1 MIGMA
6 EQCFA
11 IFGRNA
17 GGSQTT
23 RERVAQVM
31 DAKQRQSRVASGALP
46 SVVVHGVDT
55 SAVKREHPDW
65 MQRSLCFYDR
75 PGDVIQNYDVGTFRL
90 ERFRRNHEH
99 TSSYLRYGNLPRPL
113 QAAHIAVT

>member
-6 EQCFA
+6 KECFA
-11 IFGRNA
+11 IFGRKA
-17 GGSQTT
+17 GGSQAT

-31 DAKQRQSRVASGALP
+31 HANQRQCRLASGALP
-46 SVVVHGVDT
+46 TVVVHRVHT

-75 PGDVIQNYDVGTFRL
+75 PGDVNRNYDVGTFRL
-90 ERFRRNHEH
+90 EGFRRNHEH
-99 TSSYLRYGNLPRPL
+99 TSSHLRYGNLP
-113 QAAHIAVT
+113 

>member
-23 RERVAQVM
+23 RQRVAQVM
-31 DAKQRQSRVASGALP
+31 DANERQSRVASGALP
-46 SVVVHGVDT
+46 TVVVHRVDT

-65 MQRSLCFYDR
+65 MQQSLCSTIDQATSFRTTTWGRFVLKASGGITNTLR
-75 PGDVIQNYDVGTFRL
+75 PTSGTA
-90 ERFRRNHEH
+90 
-99 TSSYLRYGNLPRPL
+99 T
-113 QAAHIAVT
+113 